1 MTFTLNGTR
10 VMSSSFAYRV
20 IKDSTDETFK
30 KDDFIWM
37 SEDGS
42 VTVAGGFLSK
52 EEWNQE
58 KTNDFEVEP
67 SKEYSIL
74 KTPGM
79 EAIVKNE
86 SIPLNAYKENWEE
99 LRTRLEK
106 AELELL
112 MIRNN
117 DKCSDVEQKRL
128 DTKLSGLRIAL
139 EYMRE
144 MEK

>member
-1 MTFTLNGTR
+1 
-10 VMSSSFAYRV
+10 MSRFISPPKRRESSRQER

-30 KDDFIWM
+30 KDDLIWM

-42 VTVAGGFLSK
+42 VTGAGGFLSK

-58 KTNDFEVEP
+58 KINDFEVEP

-74 KTPGM
+74 KTAGM
-79 EAIVKNE
+79 ETIVKNV
-86 SIPLNAYKENWEE
+86 SIPFNTYKENWEE
-99 LRTRLEK
+99 LKERLEK

-112 MIRNN
+112 KIRNN
-117 DKCSDVEQKRL
+117 DKCSDEEQKRL
-128 DTKLSGLRIAL
+128 DTKLSGLRIGL

>member
-1 MTFTLNGTR
+1 MK
-10 VMSSSFAYRV
+10 SSEMNSLVAYRV

-30 KDDFIWM
+30 IDDLIWM
-37 SEDGS
+37 SEDGT
-42 VTVAGGFLSK
+42 VTGAGGFLSK

-74 KTPGM
+74 KTAGM

-86 SIPLNAYKENWEE
+86 SIPLNTYKENWEE
-99 LRTRLEK
+99 LRMRLEK

>member
-1 MTFTLNGTR
+1 MK
-10 VMSSSFAYRV
+10 SSEMNSLVAYRV

-30 KDDFIWM
+30 IDDLIWM
-37 SEDGS
+37 SEDGT
-42 VTVAGGFLSK
+42 VTGAGGFLSK

-74 KTPGM
+74 KTAGM
-79 EAIVKNE
+79 EVIVKNE

-128 DTKLSGLRIAL
+128 DIKLSGLRIAL

>member
-1 MTFTLNGTR
+1 MK
-10 VMSSSFAYRV
+10 SSEMNSLVVYRV

-30 KDDFIWM
+30 KNDLIWM

-42 VTVAGGFLSK
+42 VTGAGGFLNK

-79 EAIVKNE
+79 EAIVKNV
-86 SIPLNAYKENWEE
+86 SIPFNTYKENWEE
-99 LRTRLEK
+99 LKERLEK

-112 MIRNN
+112 KIRNN
-117 DKCSDVEQKRL
+117 DKCSDEEQKRI

>member
-1 MTFTLNGTR
+1 MK
-10 VMSSSFAYRV
+10 SSEMNSLVAYRV

-30 KDDFIWM
+30 KDDLIWM

-42 VTVAGGFLSK
+42 VTGAGGFLSK
-52 EEWNQE
+52 EVWNQE

-79 EAIVKNE
+79 EAIVKNV
-86 SIPLNAYKENWEE
+86 SIPFTTYKENWEE
-99 LRTRLEK
+99 LKERLEK

-112 MIRNN
+112 KIRNN
-117 DKCSDVEQKRL
+117 DKCPDEEQKRL

>member
-1 MTFTLNGTR
+1 MK
-10 VMSSSFAYRV
+10 SSEMNSLVAYRV

-30 KDDFIWM
+30 IDDLIWM
-37 SEDGS
+37 SEDGT
-42 VTVAGGFLSK
+42 VTGAGGFLSK

-74 KTPGM
+74 KTAGM

>member
-1 MTFTLNGTR
+1 MK
-10 VMSSSFAYRV
+10 SSEMNSLVAYRV

-30 KDDFIWM
+30 IDDLIWM
-37 SEDGS
+37 SEDGT
-42 VTVAGGFLSK
+42 VTSAGGFLSK

-74 KTPGM
+74 KTAGM
-79 EAIVKNE
+79 EVIVKNE

>member
-1 MTFTLNGTR
+1 MK
-10 VMSSSFAYRV
+10 SSEMNSLVVYRV

-30 KDDFIWM
+30 KNDLIWM

-42 VTVAGGFLSK
+42 VTGAGGFLNK

-79 EAIVKNE
+79 EAIVKNV
-86 SIPLNAYKENWEE
+86 SIPFNTYKENWEE
-99 LRTRLEK
+99 LKERLEK

-112 MIRNN
+112 KIRNN
-117 DKCSDVEQKRL
+117 DKCSDEEQKRL

>member
-1 MTFTLNGTR
+1 MK
-10 VMSSSFAYRV
+10 SSEMNSLIAYRV

-30 KDDFIWM
+30 KDDLIWM

-42 VTVAGGFLSK
+42 VTGADGFLSK

-74 KTPGM
+74 KTAGM
-79 EAIVKNE
+79 ETIVKNV
-86 SIPLNAYKENWEE
+86 SIPFNTYKENWEE
-99 LRTRLEK
+99 LKERLEK

-112 MIRNN
+112 KIRNN
-117 DKCSDVEQKRL
+117 DKCSDEEQKRL
-128 DTKLSGLRIAL
+128 DTKLSGLRIGL

>member
-1 MTFTLNGTR
+1 MK
-10 VMSSSFAYRV
+10 SSEMNSLIAYRV

-30 KDDFIWM
+30 KDDLIWM

-42 VTVAGGFLSK
+42 VTGAGGFLSK

-74 KTPGM
+74 KTAGM
-79 EAIVKNE
+79 ETIVKNV
-86 SIPLNAYKENWEE
+86 SIPFNTYKENWEE
-99 LRTRLEK
+99 LKERLEK

-112 MIRNN
+112 KIRNN
-117 DKCSDVEQKRL
+117 DKCSDEEQKRL